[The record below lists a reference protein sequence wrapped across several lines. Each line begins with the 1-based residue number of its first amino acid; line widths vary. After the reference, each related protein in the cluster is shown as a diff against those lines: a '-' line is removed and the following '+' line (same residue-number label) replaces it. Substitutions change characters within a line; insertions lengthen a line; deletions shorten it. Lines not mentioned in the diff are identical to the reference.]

1 MFMPRL
7 NDHFIWEGYYTRSFS
22 NPFLFL
28 EFKDGK
34 LEVLYSP
41 KNYKSVWM
49 YEIIIAITRLYV

>member
-1 MFMPRL
+1 M
-7 NDHFIWEGYYTRSFS
+7 RSFS
-22 NPFLFL
+22 NPFLSL

-49 YEIIIAITRLYV
+49 YEIIIAITRFYV